1 MLRIKKSHRVDEW
14 IVYDPTCFQTCHTH
28 CKHKRVALK
37 IRYLV
42 SHEIVPTTHDKR
54 FIDSCLRVAKHK
66 RYKEQ
71 LQQYLITL
79 KEEKGHGKFTST

>member
-14 IVYDPTCFQTCHTH
+14 IVYDPSSFKTYHTH

-37 IRYLV
+37 IKYLV
-42 SHEIVPTTHDKR
+42 SHNIVPTTHDKR
-54 FIDSCLRVAKHK
+54 FVNSCIRVAKK
-66 RYKEQ
+66 PEYRRQ

-79 KEEKGHGKFTST
+79 KEE